1 MTQVFAIMI
10 IIFVLLAIVFMIK
23 IKSVMLQISKSK
35 EVNNKENP
43 LEKNYQ
49 FIKGLY

>member
-1 MTQVFAIMI
+1 MTQVLAIMI
-10 IIFVLLAIVFMIK
+10 LLFVGMCIYFLIK
-23 IKSVMLQISKSK
+23 IKSVATQIVKSK
-35 EVNNKENP
+35 EVNNQENP